1 MNLEY
6 CDITS
11 ELLEEQD
18 IIERL
23 NETDDFICLSGIIND
38 SISDISEKVEDTL
51 LFLKYQVI
59 AKLAML
65 VRNLELNEEEF
76 VQSTNSKIRSG

>member
-38 SISDISEKVEDTL
+38 SMPKT
-51 LFLKYQVI
+51 
-59 AKLAML
+59 
-65 VRNLELNEEEF
+65 R
-76 VQSTNSKIRSG
+76 